1 MVYVPLHITQKCQK
15 HCFAKVLEMW
25 YLNTRTEW
33 LFFYTGTGYVGIVI
47 CVHCMLD
54 LFSTVIPNDQYTIIL
69 AQLIQTMQVQ
79 YLLSLCLV
87 DDKDQSGIEVFQEK
101 DLRLL

>member
-1 MVYVPLHITQKCQK
+1 
-15 HCFAKVLEMW
+15 
-25 YLNTRTEW
+25 
-33 LFFYTGTGYVGIVI
+33 
-47 CVHCMLD
+47 MLD